1 MHSDLGSAY
10 GFRKQAGAVLI
21 VGLIMVLLMTII
33 GLAAIR
39 GSGMQELM
47 AGNMRDRNLAFQ
59 AAEAGLRA
67 GEGVVHVSVV
77 TLPSFNGTSGMH
89 PDLNQPGKVPPAR
102 WTVDEWSV
110 AGKSVITTG
119 LAPQSSSQPRYAIEK
134 IEVPAVEAAGADGS
148 GIDVG
153 SLDAFAAPELFRINS
168 RGVGGTTDA
177 DVVLQSF
184 YKR

>member
-1 MHSDLGSAY
+1 MYSDLNSSGR
-10 GFRKQAGAVLI
+10 FRTQTGAVLI

-67 GEGVVHVSVV
+67 GEGVVHPSVV
-77 TLPSFNGTSGMH
+77 TLPAFDGTAGMH
-89 PDLNQPGKVPPAR
+89 PDLNVPGRTPPAR
-102 WTVDEWSV
+102 WTASDWVAAGNSV
-110 AGKSVITTG
+110 VTAG

-134 IEVPAVEAAGADGS
+134 IEVSAVEAAGADGS

-153 SLDAFAAPELFRINS
+153 SLEAFAAPEVFRINS

>member
-1 MHSDLGSAY
+1 MYSDMKSSGA
-10 GFRKQAGAVLI
+10 FRKQAGAVLI

-67 GEGVVHVSVV
+67 GERVVHPSVV
-77 TLPSFNGTSGMH
+77 TLPAFDGTAGLH
-89 PDLNQPGKVPPAR
+89 PDLNVPGETPPAR
-102 WTVDEWSV
+102 WAASDWIIAGNSV
-110 AGKSVITTG
+110 VTTG

-134 IEVPAVEAAGADGS
+134 IEVSAVEAAGADGS

-153 SLDAFAAPELFRINS
+153 SLDSFTAPEVFRINS